1 MDKKKVTQ
9 HKSNKNRDK
18 RDKRE
23 WVEKFNFEINFT
35 MGQWEGFLISSIKS
49 KWNMII
55 LIKVF

>member
-23 WVEKFNFEINFT
+23 WVEKVQF
-35 MGQWEGFLISSIKS
+35 
-49 KWNMII
+49 WN
-55 LIKVF
+55 